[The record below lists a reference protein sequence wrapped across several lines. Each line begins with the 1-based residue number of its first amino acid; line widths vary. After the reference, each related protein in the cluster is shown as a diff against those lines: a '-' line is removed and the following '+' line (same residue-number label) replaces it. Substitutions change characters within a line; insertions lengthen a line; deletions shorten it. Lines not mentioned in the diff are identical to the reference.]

1 MVESS
6 PMAAELRYFLSRVP
20 IQEESHRIYRLACSV
35 ALSLAS
41 TQKKKGAPSTKGCFT
56 K

>member
-1 MVESS
+1 MVEGS
-6 PMAAELRYFLSRVP
+6 PIAAELHGFPSQVP
-20 IQEESHRIYRLACSV
+20 IQEESHRIYRLACSA

-41 TQKKKGAPSTKGCFT
+41 TQKKKGVPSAKGCFT